1 MNKSFE
7 LTPTRLRELRGFA
20 VAARRLNFSQA
31 AREVGCTPSVL
42 SRRIAALEHAV
53 GGKLFLRTTRQM
65 VLTTRGEQLLVHCL
79 RLEAV
84 AADLAA
90 DLRPQH
96 GEPAGRLCLHLP
108 AAYGRYRIAPLLASF
123 MRRHPLIRVEAVYDD
138 AYVDMVEAKID
149 LAVRVGKLADAQW
162 VARRVGT
169 MRRLLCASPEYLA
182 SAPPLVDPSDLKA
195 HRCIAFSGLR
205 TGTLWQFSQQRRR
218 RSVRIDPVLTCNDA
232 QAVRDAALAGVGI
245 ALQGD
250 YMAEP
255 LIAEG
260 RLVEVLPDWQISA
273 SPIHLLW
280 LPGADR
286 MPALRR
292 LIDDLVGALTTE

>member
-20 VAARRLNFSQA
+20 SAARRLNFSQA

-42 SRRIAALEHAV
+42 SRRIAALEDAV
-53 GGKLFLRTTRQM
+53 GGKLFLRTTRRM
-65 VLTTRGEQLLVHCL
+65 TLTTRGEQLLMHCQ
-79 RLEAV
+79 RLETV
-84 AADLAA
+84 AAELAE
-90 DLRPQH
+90 DLRPLR
-96 GEPAGRLCLHLP
+96 GEPTGRLRVHLP
-108 AAYGRYRIAPLLASF
+108 AAYGRRRIAPLLASF
-123 MRRHPLIRVEAVYDD
+123 MCRHPLVRLETIYDD

-149 LAVRVGKLADAQW
+149 LALRVGRLADTQL

-169 MRRLLCASPEYLA
+169 MRRYLCAAPDYLA
-182 SAPPLVDPSDLKA
+182 TMPSLADPAELKL

-218 RSVRIDPVLTCNDA
+218 RSVRIDPVLSSNDA
-232 QAVRDAALAGVGI
+232 QALLDAAVAGVGI
-245 ALQGD
+245 AMQGD
-250 YMAEP
+250 YMADP
-255 LIAEG
+255 LVAAG
-260 RLVEVLPDWQISA
+260 RLVEVLPEWPLSS

-286 MPALRR
+286 TPALRR
-292 LIDDLVGALTTE
+292 LIDDLVAALAAG

>member
-20 VAARRLNFSQA
+20 AAARRLNFSQA

-42 SRRIAALEHAV
+42 SRRIVALEDAV
-53 GGKLFLRTTRQM
+53 GGKLFLRTTRRM
-65 VLTTRGEQLLVHCL
+65 TLTARGEQLLAHCQ

-90 DLRPQH
+90 DLRPQR

-149 LAVRVGKLADAQW
+149 LAVRVGKLADAQL

-169 MRRLLCASPEYLA
+169 MRRLLCASPEYLG
-182 SAPPLVDPSDLKA
+182 SAPPLVDPADLKV

-205 TGTLWQFSQQRRR
+205 TGTLWQFTRQRRR

-232 QAVRDAALAGVGI
+232 QAVRDASLAGVGI

-260 RLVEVLPDWQISA
+260 RLVEVLPDWPLSS

-286 MPALRR
+286 TPALRH
-292 LIDDLVGALTTE
+292 LIDDLVGALAAE